1 MLPIRV
7 GLVDKTGTIRAS
19 ELSAVAAALNL
30 QVNRDFG
37 PIWQV
42 PATVSALLDGQQP
55 PPGVWP
61 IFVVN
66 NLPPTEGGIHL
77 TKHRQPYALVEAG
90 PSWSLAASH
99 ECLEMLVDPSGSR
112 LYASSAIQV
121 KHGEVHDAPG
131 KFEYVVEVCDPSE
144 NQPFSYP
151 IDGVVVSDFYTPHF
165 FDPKVSAGV
174 RYSFTG
180 ALTRPRQVLKGG
192 YLSWLNP
199 ITEELQQLQYFTDTP
214 VIKTL
219 GKASADRSLRETI
232 DSLTKPLTL
241 SRFQPSDELAARREA
256 LQRAAAARAKL
267 YDEDEAKRTTR

>member
-7 GLVDKTGTIRAS
+7 GLIDKTGSVNAS
-19 ELSAVAAALNL
+19 ELTAAAAALNL

-37 PIWQV
+37 PIWHV
-42 PATVSALLDGQQP
+42 GATVAAIMDSQHA

-61 IFVVN
+61 IFIVN

-77 TKHRQPYALVEAG
+77 TKHRQPYALVETG
-90 PSWSLAASH
+90 PSWTLSASH
-99 ECLEMLVDPSGSR
+99 ECLEMLADPSGSR

-121 KHGEVHDAPG
+121 KNGEISDAPG
-131 KFEYVVEVCDPSE
+131 KFEYLIEVCDPSE
-144 NQPFSYP
+144 NDPFSYL

-192 YLSWLNP
+192 YLSWLN
-199 ITEELQQLQYFTDTP
+199 TEIDELQQLQYFTGTP
-214 VIKTL
+214 VIKNL
-219 GKASADRSLRETI
+219 GPATAGKSLRESV
-232 DSLTKPLTL
+232 DAATKPMKLSGFTASAEISQRRQAIDRAAL
-241 SRFQPSDELAARREA
+241 ARSRFYEGAE
-256 LQRAAAARAKL
+256 
-267 YDEDEAKRTTR
+267 RTVR